1 MDITAILA
9 QFAVASIVYF
19 FMNRERA
26 DDKDEI
32 KELKQELKTVRQ
44 GWLDDLRDW
53 SGIDPRFQT
62 WATGEAATKPRPA
75 TRPIRIPDIDA
86 QTYMQEQ
93 ERQA

>member
-9 QFAVASIVYF
+9 QFLVASLVYF

-32 KELKQELKTVRQ
+32 KQLKSELKEVRQ

-53 SGIDPRFQT
+53 SGVAPRFQT
-62 WATGEAATKPRPA
+62 WVEPRPA

-86 QTYMQEQ
+86 QTYMHEQ
-93 ERQA
+93 EKA